1 MTVALITIGFGW
13 VLSFIVP
20 IVNSLMNE
28 EYPEW
33 QSSIIMLGMF
43 MVIGGWIGAV
53 ASLHN
58 YV

>member
-13 VLSFIVP
+13 ILSFIVP

-33 QSSIIMLGMF
+33 QPSIIMLGMF

>member
-1 MTVALITIGFGW
+1 MTAALIVIGFGW
-13 VLSFIVP
+13 ILSFVVP

-33 QSSIIMLGMF
+33 QSSVIMLGMF

>member
-1 MTVALITIGFGW
+1 MTAALIAIGFGW
-13 VLSFIVP
+13 VLSFVVP

-53 ASLHN
+53 ATLHN

>member
-1 MTVALITIGFGW
+1 MTAALIAIGLGW
-13 VLSFIVP
+13 VLSFVVP

-33 QSSIIMLGMF
+33 QSSVIMLGMF